1 MPSISDGI
9 RFRRASLRSV
19 SRRLRPQSTSRR
31 VPPASA
37 TRQLPWLPLPSEAKR
52 SNGYF
57 SCSCSRARMRC
68 AVREPSVPP
77 SLLSTLTRLPS
88 GSCFT
93 STRKCSA
100 LVLESSALN
109 SREKKPRSRSFLAI
123 AAFFELRAGLQ
134 RRPTAGGE
142 LLRLFL
148 LRAEPHHHAAQEF
161 GFEARVGLA
170 RLPHRLAGRS
180 GHVAR
185 RGVDLLHA
193 AVADIDLGAFAVG
206 SAVEPRAKLVA
217 LGGGIDLV
225 DKLTQQRADSSLG
238 DIGAVLR
245 PVGFH
250 HAGLG
255 RFGLDQKA
263 VLLPEVLHQR
273 PELLG
278 NLVLHHQPALGAGA
292 LDVHPLDLRQHRR
305 VAGARLLLALDLVA
319 RKRGRG
325 FAGLGHDEA
334 GIARR
339 RGEIGRYF
347 EVRQRARRLVV
358 DLAVEEAGAAA
369 GKQRYRAGNCDFP
382 HPARPSTTRSP
393 GSAMPA

>member
-9 RFRRASLRSV
+9 RFRRASLRCV
-19 SRRLRPQSTSRR
+19 SRRMRPQSTSRR
-31 VPPASA
+31 VPPTSA
-37 TRQLPWLPLPSEAKR
+37 TRQLPLLPLASEAHR
-52 SNGYF
+52 TNGYF
-57 SCSCSRARMRC
+57 SCSSSRLRMRC

-100 LVLESSALN
+100 LVLESSELN
-109 SREKKPRSRSFLAI
+109 SREKKPRSRSFLPISASGS
-123 AAFFELRAGLQ
+123 AQ
-134 RRPTAGGE
+134 RTKYRPFCRSRSSTVKPTRSSARPT
-142 LLRLFL
+142 RR
-148 LRAEPHHHAAQEF
+148 RAR
-161 GFEARVGLA
+161 AR
-170 RLPHRLAGRS
+170 GRP
-180 GHVAR
+180 
-185 RGVDLLHA
+185 
-193 AVADIDLGAFAVG
+193 
-206 SAVEPRAKLVA
+206 VEPRAKLVA

-225 DKLTQQRADSSLG
+225 GKFAQQRAASALG

-245 PVGFH
+245 PVGLH

-255 RFGLDQKA
+255 RFGLDEKA
-263 VLLPEVLHQR
+263 VLLPEGLHQR

-305 VAGARLLLALDLVA
+305 VAGARLLLALGLVA
-319 RKRGRG
+319 GERCRGL
-325 FAGLGHDEA
+325 AGLGHDEA

-339 RGEIGRYF
+339 RGEIGWHL

-369 GKQRYRAGNCDFP
+369 GKQR
-382 HPARPSTTRSP
+382 
-393 GSAMPA
+393 